1 MEQEQERK
9 RAYVDFG
16 GLDII
21 DENLA
26 RIMKA
31 RDELNDAIRALT
43 LNRVGFTVDFKL
55 HKEEPASD
63 N

>member
-1 MEQEQERK
+1 MEQERQ

-21 DENLA
+21 DEKLA

-43 LNRVGFTVDFKL
+43 LNRVGFTIDFKL
-55 HKEEPASD
+55 QQEEPASG